1 MVQGLYPLAR
11 EAKSWPFEQARLLIG
26 RILRLRLTQAER
38 DLAATLIEAG
48 KADEAA
54 ATFAALRKPV
64 VFECGYGPS
73 GPPHLGTFGEVAR
86 PAMVRQAFRALT
98 DDAIPTRL
106 ICVSDDMDGLR
117 RIAPNLP
124 NQAMLHEDLG
134 KPLTVVRDPFGEH
147 ESFGAHNNARL
158 RAFLDEAGFDYEF
171 VSATEAYR
179 SGSYDKTLLTAL
191 ARFDDIQA
199 IMLPTLGP
207 ERRATYSPFL
217 PISPTTGRVLE
228 VPMLETHSERGTVV
242 FAEEDGSRVEIPV
255 TGGAVKMQW
264 RPDWALRWTALEVD
278 FEMSGKDLIDSV
290 KVSNKICR
298 VLGGEPPDGFNF
310 EHFLDENGQRISK
323 SKGNGLTMEDWLRY
337 GTPESLAYYMFQSP
351 RSAKRLYFDV
361 IPRATDEYLQQL
373 DAYNRRV
380 NSSNPLD
387 NPAWFVH
394 RGQPPERGSPVS
406 FSLLLTLVEITAAC
420 VAVSSSERGDDL
432 LHRHV
437 VRFHPDRIQVH
448 HVLLDEAAGAGDVR
462 DARGQAQVTLD
473 GPVFDRSQLGGA
485 AVVSSQPIAVDLAD
499 WRGERRELWL
509 ESGRQVGALQPFEY
523 LLPHEIVVHLIVERQ
538 DDVGKAELRVREH
551 SHRVRQSAEANLQR
565 NSDLL
570 LDLFRCVAGHQR
582 DHGHLHVRHIRK
594 RLDRQCMEGEDARSD
609 EQRGQQQH
617 KKRLIHGERD

>member
-1 MVQGLYPLAR
+1 MVQGLSSLAR
-11 EAKSWPFEQARLLIG
+11 EAKSWPFEQARLLIA
-26 RILRLRLTQAER
+26 RILRLRLGEAER
-38 DLAATLIEAG
+38 DLAASLIEAG
-48 KADEAA
+48 KADEASA
-54 ATFAALRKPV
+54 AFAALRKPV

-73 GPPHLGTFGEVAR
+73 GPPHLGTFCEVAR

-98 DDAIPTRL
+98 DDAIPSRL
-106 ICVSDDMDGLR
+106 ICVSDDMDGMR

-179 SGSYDKTLLTAL
+179 SGRYDKTLLTAL

-228 VPMLETHSERGTVV
+228 VPMLERHAERGTVV
-242 FAEEDGSRVEIPV
+242 FADEDGSLVETPV

-298 VLGGEPPDGFNF
+298 VLGGEPPGGFNF
-310 EHFLDENGQRISK
+310 ELFLDENGQRISK

-337 GTPESLAYYMFQSP
+337 GTPESLSYYMFQSP

-373 DAYNRRV
+373 DAYNRRE
-380 NSSNPLD
+380 NSANRLD

-394 RGQPPERGSPVS
+394 GGQPPEHGSPVS
-406 FSLLLTLVEITAAC
+406 FSLLLNLVSAANASDKAILWGFLSRHLPGASPRSEPLLDRLC
-420 VAVSSSERGDDL
+420 GYAINYYEDFVRPAKTFRPPSERERAAFGDL
-432 LHRHV
+432 LARLKAL
-437 VRFHPDRIQVH
+437 PADCESGEIIQNEVYAAGKAANYEPLRDWFSALYE
-448 HVLLDEAAGAGDVR
+448 VLLGQSQGPRFGSFAAIFGLERTIGLIERALAGE
-462 DARGQAQVTLD
+462 
-473 GPVFDRSQLGGA
+473 
-485 AVVSSQPIAVDLAD
+485 DLA
-499 WRGERRELWL
+499 L
-509 ESGRQVGALQPFEY
+509 S
-523 LLPHEIVVHLIVERQ
+523 
-538 DDVGKAELRVREH
+538 
-551 SHRVRQSAEANLQR
+551 
-565 NSDLL
+565 
-570 LDLFRCVAGHQR
+570 
-582 DHGHLHVRHIRK
+582 
-594 RLDRQCMEGEDARSD
+594 
-609 EQRGQQQH
+609 
-617 KKRLIHGERD
+617 